1 MSVDVIITRE
11 IPPLPRRE
19 DDAHKG
25 SVGRIIILGGCA
37 DEVSMI
43 GAPALAANAAFRGG
57 AGLVQLF
64 VPQAIR
70 DAVASLAPCTTVR
83 RIPEDVERLLGAA
96 EEYQAD
102 VAVVGPGL
110 GRTLS
115 PAAVVE
121 FVQRFQGPV
130 VLDADGLNLVAL
142 ADRFRF
148 EHPERVVMTPHPG
161 EIQRLLAS
169 RGLDRIV
176 GPTSAARR
184 AAACALVETYGCN
197 AVLKGR
203 GTIVTNG
210 RRLYVNET
218 GNSGMAT
225 AGTGDVLTGLIAAL
239 IGQGMVPFEAS
250 ILSVYLH
257 GLAGDFAAE
266 ELGRRSM
273 TALDLIEFLQDAFC
287 EWENAEAE

>member
-25 SVGRIIILGGCA
+25 SVGRIIILGGSA

-43 GAPALAANAAFRGG
+43 GAPALTANAALRGG

-64 VPQAIR
+64 VPAAIR
-70 DAVASLAPCTTVR
+70 DVVASIAPCTTVR
-83 RIPEDVERLLGAA
+83 TMPADVVGLLRAA

-110 GRTLS
+110 GRTLAPS
-115 PAAVVE
+115 VIVE
-121 FVQRFQGPV
+121 FVQRFEGPV
-130 VLDADGLNLVAL
+130 VIDADGLNQIAL

-148 EHPERVVMTPHPG
+148 DHPERIVMTPHPG
-161 EIQRLLAS
+161 EMQRLLVA
-169 RGLDRIV
+169 RGLERIA
-176 GPTSAARR
+176 GPTSASRR
-184 AAACALVETYGCN
+184 AAACALVEAYGCN

-203 GTIVTNG
+203 GTVVTNG

-273 TALDLIEFLQDAFC
+273 TTLDLIEFLPDAFC

>member
-25 SVGRIIILGGCA
+25 SVGRIIVLGGSA

-64 VPQAIR
+64 VPAAIR
-70 DAVASLAPCTTVR
+70 DVVASIAPCATVR
-83 RIPEDVERLLGAA
+83 TMPGDAAGLLHAA
-96 EEYQAD
+96 KEYQAD
-102 VAVVGPGL
+102 VVVVGPGL
-110 GRTLS
+110 GRTLAPS
-115 PAAVVE
+115 TIVE
-121 FVQRFQGPV
+121 FVQRFGGPV
-130 VLDADGLNLVAL
+130 VLDADGLNQIAL

-148 EHPERVVMTPHPG
+148 EHPERIVMTPHTG
-161 EIQRLLAS
+161 EMQRLLVA

-176 GPTSAARR
+176 GPTTAARR
-184 AAACALVETYGCN
+184 AAACALVEAYGCN

-203 GTIVTNG
+203 GTVVTNG

-225 AGTGDVLTGLIAAL
+225 AGTGDVLSGLIAAL

-273 TALDLIEFLQDAFC
+273 TALDLIEFLPDAFC
-287 EWENAEAE
+287 EWENAETE